1 MEEYTEQIV
10 QLLAQSNDNEQKGE
24 LRTAIAYAQQ
34 AFAQAQ
40 AANAVS
46 CIAAVQTQLAR
57 LHARTGEYAQARS
70 HAAQVLAAQSAS
82 QPATALAVD
91 ARITL
96 GICCAETDDCD
107 GAEEHFQQAVAQS
120 RAIND
125 GNLLG
130 RALHNLAST
139 VYVPRG
145 QFDLALAVM
154 QEAQH
159 FHSQTGKRH
168 WGMPFLQ
175 ALIYELTGNTRH
187 ARQALDE
194 LLPLL
199 QPANRVTGG
208 YFYLWARLAIGEGEF
223 ERAREYL
230 HLLMRSATA
239 TGAPDLNIWA
249 RIESAR
255 MHRLQGNPAVGRTW
269 AEDGVKF
276 ARRIGYQ
283 HLAGQALLELSLCE
297 RAVDDRPAALAHL
310 AVARALFDRYSAM
323 FDLACVLFLEAAWAW
338 EDGSPGAEM
347 AWQHAAAAIQQG
359 GYAFLLEREREIAF
373 PLIAAYARSRDAAA
387 RKAAETMLA
396 GLERVSPPP
405 LRVHGLG
412 GFVVWQSRRQIADGI
427 WQRRKAGE
435 LFRFLML
442 QNGFTAHRDAI
453 LEALWPE
460 HDPEA
465 ALEMLHQSTSTLRRI
480 LEPDLP
486 DKFPSRYL
494 VVEGERIIL
503 RLPLG
508 SRVDFLEFEQQVNAS
523 MSPARPDRLQE
534 ALKAYSGELFP
545 MDRYSDWSAAHRER
559 LSLLYQRGMQ
569 ILGQA
574 LLAGCQYLGAIDCC
588 KAVLA
593 LDPWNEDAVLV
604 GMQAYLRMRDA
615 PHAVRLFQRLEATL
629 REDLALAPRSDLRA
643 LAAAA
648 REESVEMGVRE

>member
-1 MEEYTEQIV
+1 MEANTEQIV
-10 QLLAQSNDNEQKGE
+10 RLIAQSNDNEHKGE

-34 AFAQAQ
+34 AFAEAQ

-46 CIAAVQTQLAR
+46 YIAAAQTLLAR
-57 LHARTGEYAQARS
+57 LHARTGEYAESRS
-70 HAAQVLAAQSAS
+70 HAEQVLAGPQAGRPDSA
-82 QPATALAVD
+82 LGID

-96 GICCAETDDCD
+96 GICCAETDDWD
-107 GAEEHFQQAVAQS
+107 SAEEYFQQAVAQS
-120 RAIND
+120 RALD
-125 GNLLG
+125 DASLLG

-159 FHSQTGKRH
+159 FRSQAGARH
-168 WGMPFLQ
+168 WGLPFLQ
-175 ALIYELTGNTRH
+175 ALVYELTGNARH
-187 ARQALDE
+187 ARRALDD

-199 QPANRVTGG
+199 HPADRVTGG
-208 YFYLWARLAIGEGEF
+208 YFYLWARLAIGEDEF
-223 ERAREYL
+223 ERAGEYL
-230 HLLMRSATA
+230 HLLMRCATS
-239 TGAPDLNIWA
+239 TGAPDLNIWV

-255 MHRLQGNPAVGRTW
+255 LHRLQGNAAVGRAW
-269 AEDGVKF
+269 AEDGVKY
-276 ARRIGYQ
+276 ARRIGYE
-283 HLAGQALLELSLCE
+283 HLAGQALLELALCE
-297 RAVDDRPAALAHL
+297 RAIESRPAARSHL
-310 AVARALFDRYSAM
+310 AQARELFERHSAL
-323 FDLACVLFLEAAWAW
+323 FDLACALFLDAAWAW
-338 EDGSPGAEM
+338 EDGDAGAED
-347 AWQHAAAAIQQG
+347 AWQRAATTIQHG
-359 GYAFLLEREREIAF
+359 GYAFLLERERETSF

-412 GFVVWQSRRQIADGI
+412 GFVVWQGRRQIADGL

-442 QNGFTAHRDAI
+442 QNGFAAHRDAI
-453 LEALWPE
+453 LESLWPE

-494 VVEGERIIL
+494 VVEGERIFL
-503 RLPLG
+503 RLPEG
-508 SRVDFLEFEQQVNAS
+508 SRVDFLEFEQQAS
-523 MSPARPDRLQE
+523 AASNPERADRLQE
-534 ALKAYSGELFP
+534 TLKAYTGELFP

-559 LSLLYQRGMQ
+559 LSLLYQHGMQ
-569 ILGQA
+569 MLGQA
-574 LLAGCQYLGAIDCC
+574 LLNRGQYLGALDCC
-588 KAVLA
+588 HSVLA

-604 GMQAYLRMRDA
+604 GMRAYLHLRDA
-615 PHAVRLFQRLEATL
+615 PHAVRMYQRLEATL

-643 LAAAA
+643 LAATA
-648 REESVEMGVRE
+648 REETVEMGAHV